1 MHLRLNLRKEFHVS
15 HGPNYLKK
23 IKFKIHFPTTQ
34 KNRVYTYKMKK
45 KNGTMRKYHFSF
57 NNKLI
62 YFMTGLDS

>member
-45 KNGTMRKYHFSF
+45 KKMAQCENIIFLSIINLF
-57 NNKLI
+57 IL
-62 YFMTGLDS
+62 